1 MTKLLPDF
9 FPIECSGWN
18 PKDLFSSLCQEKSFT
33 VSCNQNRFLEEVLL
47 NIIFFG
53 VSKNKSTLIVV
64 ENLEQKEKIEKR
76 LKSNYLF
83 PLVLDSKDKNN
94 SLLEIAKEAIKSI
107 YKVNQ
112 DVVFLKKHALYFQKK
127 EQDALLTY
135 NENDNVLHQK
145 DTFSQ
150 FTLYQSINHF
160 YSLDTKLSNSFEN
173 MIIPDYKE
181 WHTYK
186 PIYQEWASIN
196 KVFSETCMFF
206 KPNVFWNYTLRE
218 ALEKIKKTKLLCQEL
233 QDAFIDEKL
242 KNVSLSRILNQSQF
256 NENHNILKNKKLKNI
271 FILNSKNRLSFEKKL
286 LKVNQLQEKFSDYSR
301 KIGLKNLFL
310 SINELEFILELLN
323 QDVEQLPQLNIQNLE
338 LIDYFEFKR
347 KPNIN
352 VLKKK
357 IVRGIQLKN
366 KKLEFEKK
374 IESYYGFSYLFIN
387 NLIKSY
393 ENSNQNEF
401 VFDFNL
407 NEKLLLFRQA
417 ISSILQ
423 NYEQFSFNE
432 ILRWIQDYNDLRF
445 KANYGLLYKVKS
457 APVEIK
463 NLFFN
468 EIFEVE
474 SMDKAVA
481 KKLVNQIWLQ
491 TKIKYRFFNPAFSFI
506 VEDIRNLRDQKYVAN
521 RLFIAEKG
529 YQKLKKS
536 ISAQKVINPFLNSDS
551 ENKLDEQLNNYSQK
565 LLFKLIKKFKL
576 IYLNDVQN
584 IINLEDVH
592 QIVEIK
598 NQSILCSKNINFQ
611 ERISS
616 SIVINNPNLDE
627 SILDFNQVDDIK
639 KHIYL
644 KLKNHLTSISLV
656 SLGNIQCYKVNNKY
670 IAVMD
675 PNWSYSKDLES
686 LISSKLQILI
696 IHPAF
701 WYFFEETYEKMIQNW
716 VSK

>member
-1 MTKLLPDF
+1 
-9 FPIECSGWN
+9 
-18 PKDLFSSLCQEKSFT
+18 
-33 VSCNQNRFLEEVLL
+33 
-47 NIIFFG
+47 
-53 VSKNKSTLIVV
+53 
-64 ENLEQKEKIEKR
+64 
-76 LKSNYLF
+76 
-83 PLVLDSKDKNN
+83 
-94 SLLEIAKEAIKSI
+94 
-107 YKVNQ
+107 
-112 DVVFLKKHALYFQKK
+112 
-127 EQDALLTY
+127 
-135 NENDNVLHQK
+135 
-145 DTFSQ
+145 
-150 FTLYQSINHF
+150 
-160 YSLDTKLSNSFEN
+160 
-173 MIIPDYKE
+173 
-181 WHTYK
+181 
-186 PIYQEWASIN
+186 
-196 KVFSETCMFF
+196 
-206 KPNVFWNYTLRE
+206 
-218 ALEKIKKTKLLCQEL
+218 
-233 QDAFIDEKL
+233 
-242 KNVSLSRILNQSQF
+242 
-256 NENHNILKNKKLKNI
+256 
-271 FILNSKNRLSFEKKL
+271 
-286 LKVNQLQEKFSDYSR
+286 
-301 KIGLKNLFL
+301 
-310 SINELEFILELLN
+310 LEFILELLN
-323 QDVEQLPQLNIQNLE
+323 QDVEQLPQLNIQNLK

-374 IESYYGFSYLFIN
+374 IESYYGFSYFFIN

-401 VFDFNL
+401 VFDSNL
-407 NEKLLLFRQA
+407 TEKLSLFRQV

-506 VEDIRNLRDQKYVAN
+506 VEDIRNLRVQKYEAN

-551 ENKLDEQLNNYSQK
+551 ENMLDEQLNHFSQK
-565 LLFKLIKKFKL
+565 LLFKLIKEFKL

-598 NQSILCSKNINFQ
+598 NQSILCYKNINFQ
-611 ERISS
+611 ERINS

-639 KHIYL
+639 KYIYL
-644 KLKNHLTSISLV
+644 KLKNHLISISLV
-656 SLGNIQCYKVNNKY
+656 YLGNIQCYKVNNKY